1 MENQAAKNTAKQSI
15 AISAAEIIHRHNG
28 LDSERGTWKAHWQD
42 IADHIIPRKA
52 TVNRSQSQGNK
63 RTEKQFD
70 GTAADAVDELV
81 ATLFNN
87 MTNPAQI
94 WFGLRPIGGGAG
106 GSVGGRGGLNEDVQV
121 RQWLD
126 ASVETMAAA
135 LGQSNFYQQILEAL
149 VDLVTMGTAGI
160 FSEEQPLR
168 LTAPDQAAG
177 FNGFNFRTLPIAEY
191 VIDVDNQGL
200 VDSVYRKFELT
211 ARQAVQRWG
220 DDAGKSVNEAY
231 MDEKK
236 RHQPFEFIH
245 CLTPRDDRNWAQSH
259 QDRRAIAMPVAS
271 VYVAVRD
278 KHIIGEGGYR
288 ELPVHV
294 ARWSLSSGEKYG
306 RSPSMKAL
314 PFVKVLNTIVRY
326 GLEALPRAL
335 YPPMLV
341 MEGTV
346 VGGTLRLTPGAQTSF
361 DGALDE
367 RPTELVTQAR
377 FDVAETK
384 EEVYRNRIEQ
394 AYGVGQLRLQDDRQM
409 TAEEVIERRHRRFQ
423 ALSPMTGRL
432 ERELLKPLVE
442 RCWMMLLAAGAF
454 GEPPAALADADSLDV
469 TFEGPLARVQRRQRI
484 DAGIETFRT
493 LAPLGQSYPEIT
505 DHFDAD
511 RYARDVAEALGS
523 ARYLIGADDVRK
535 TRARRAQ
542 AQAAQQ
548 QPADSGTKAPGA
560 VA

>member
-1 MENQAAKNTAKQSI
+1 MENQAAKNTAKQST
-15 AISAAEIIHRHNG
+15 AISAAEIIRRHNG
-28 LDSERGTWKAHWQD
+28 LNSERGTWKAHWQD

-106 GSVGGRGGLNEDVQV
+106 GSVVGRAGLNEDVQV

-168 LTAPDQAAG
+168 LAAPDQAAG

-231 MDEKK
+231 LDEKK

-245 CLTPRDDRNWAQSH
+245 CLAPRDDRAWPPSR

-271 VYVAVRD
+271 TYVAVKD
-278 KHIIGEGGYR
+278 KHVISEGGYR

-306 RSPSMKAL
+306 RSPAMKAL

-341 MEGTV
+341 QEGTV
-346 VGGTLRLTPGAQTSF
+346 VGGTLRLGAGAVNHF
-361 DGALDE
+361 DGALE
-367 RPTELVTQAR
+367 QKPTELLSQAR
-377 FDVAETK
+377 FDVEHAK
-384 EEVYRNRIEQ
+384 EEVYRQRIE
-394 AYGVGQLRLQDDRQM
+394 AALGVDQMRLREAGQM

-423 ALSPMTGRL
+423 ALAPMTGRI

-442 RCWMMLLAAGAF
+442 RCWMLLLAAGAF
-454 GEPPAALADADSLDV
+454 GDPPAELADADSLEV
-469 TFEGPLARVQRRQRI
+469 TFEGPLARAQQRQGI
-484 DAGIETFRT
+484 DAGITTFRT
-493 LAPLGQSYPEIT
+493 LAPLGQVYPGIM

-511 RYARDVAEALGS
+511 KYARDVAQALGS